1 MIYVRFGGRLGNWMF
16 QYAMARSL
24 HVPFKVYIQPSEWS
38 MRLEDYQDLFKG
50 IEIVESMPSATVW
63 RQPGARYAPIPDF
76 PHDEDVI
83 LFGDWQS
90 EKYFDRGLVR
100 QMFSPK
106 EDRVA
111 YLRSRYG
118 DWLTRPNVTGVSV
131 RRTDYLAQPEF
142 HPFLNEDYY
151 ERCFARLGEIND
163 YVVCSDDIQWSKAFF
178 PRRFPEKRFLF
189 VEGESAMN
197 QLYVHSLCKNNIMS
211 NSSFS
216 WWSAWLNQSADKRVL
231 APSMWLGCELKA
243 AGLDWSD
250 IYFDGVEIVENKY
263 AFGQA
268 INAYSRHFAHAVARG
283 CAMLRDKARAV
294 AKRL

>member
-24 HVPFKVYIQPSEWS
+24 HVPFKVYIQPSAWN

-50 IEIVESMPSATVW
+50 IELVESLPSATVY
-63 RQPGARYAPIPDF
+63 RESGFRYAPIPDF
-76 PHDEDVI
+76 PQNENVI

-90 EKYFDRGLVR
+90 ERYFDKSLVR
-100 QMFSPK
+100 RLFAPS
-106 EDRVA
+106 EGRVA
-111 YLRSRYG
+111 YLRSKYG
-118 DWLTRPNVTGVSV
+118 DWLARPDVTGVSV
-131 RRTDYLAQPEF
+131 RRTDYLAQPEI

-163 YVVCSDDIQWSKAFF
+163 YVVCSDDIQWCKAFF
-178 PRRFPEKRFLF
+178 PRRFPKKRFFF

-197 QLYVHSLCKNNIMS
+197 QLYVHALCKNNIMS

-216 WWSAWLNQSADKRVL
+216 WWSAWLNPSVGKRVL

-250 IYFDGVEIVENKY
+250 VYFEGVEIVKSKY
-263 AFGQA
+263 AFSQA
-268 INAYSRHFAHAVARG
+268 VNAHSRHFAHAVARL
-283 CAMLRDKARAV
+283 CERVRNKVRAV
-294 AKRL
+294 SKGL